1 MYAVIF
7 TAKIKEFDE
16 QYSETAQRMRE
27 LAFSKYGCKEFNA
40 SAEGD
45 TEIAVSYWQSLD
57 DIQEWKK
64 DIQHLEAQSLGKQQ
78 WYSWYKVDIAK
89 IERSYEYSHNK

>member
-7 TAKIKEFDE
+7 TAKIKKLDE
-16 QYSETAQRMRE
+16 QYSKTAQKMRE

-40 SAEGD
+40 SEEDGM
-45 TEIAVSYWQSLD
+45 EIAVSYWQSLE
-57 DIQEWKK
+57 DIQGWKK
-64 DIQHLEAQSLGKQQ
+64 DIRHLEAQSLGKQK

-89 IERSYEYSHNK
+89 IERNYEYPHNK